1 MSDHNENSFQAAI
14 KALSQV
20 VAPSVDPSNPLAV
33 DQLRLVIQFLEFY
46 VERQPLQGKL
56 DWRELEL
63 NVEFGMAVLRQSRSA
78 ASADIQALED
88 NVEKGR
94 SYLAH
99 PGPAIS
105 ERQRLSDNIAA
116 AISDMVSQSTHAGD
130 QSENR
135 VELVVLEY
143 SKKHLDLKRSWYLPF
158 GFEADPKSI
167 SPIEAALAGC
177 PDV

>member
-63 NVEFGMAVLRQSRSA
+63 NVEFGLSVLRQSSSA
-78 ASADIQALED
+78 PSAGMHALED
-88 NVEKGR
+88 MVERGR
-94 SYLAH
+94 SYLAN
-99 PGPAIS
+99 PGPAVS
-105 ERQRLSDNIAA
+105 ERQRLSDDIAA
-116 AISDMVSQSTHAGD
+116 AISEIVAQSVSAGD
-130 QSENR
+130 RSESR